1 MTRRLQV
8 TLHDSYVGVLTQ
20 TNAGRLEFEYDP
32 TYVAAGGPPLSIAL
46 PVRAGLFDQRACEPY
61 FGGLLPEEGVR
72 ERIARFLG
80 ITANN
85 DFALLERIGGE
96 CAGAVTLEPLGNS
109 LPTSAV
115 AAPSVL
121 TDEQLARLLD
131 ELPRRPLL
139 VGGEVRLS
147 LAGAQDKAAVT
158 LVRENIAL
166 PASEPSTHIL
176 KTPIARFEGTVANE
190 LLVMR
195 TATRLGLRVAEVQRR
210 VVLGR
215 EFLLVTRFDRE
226 LRDGRVVRLHQ
237 EDTCQALGRPT
248 RVKYQAEGGPALPE
262 LFELLTRH
270 AVRPAI
276 DRLMLLRATIFNV
289 LIGNAD
295 AHAKNFSLLH
305 VPRGVALAPFY
316 DLLSTLVYSDLSPR
330 YAMKIGSKATFEDI
344 RPPDWD
350 AFADASGLAKPQVRR
365 ALAKAAAELPR
376 ALAAEIAALP
386 PELAGLG
393 VVAEIARKT
402 ELRCEATRQRLAG

>member
-1 MTRRLQV
+1 MTRRLEV
-8 TLHDSYVGVLTQ
+8 TLHKRHVGVLTQ
-20 TNAGRLEFEYDP
+20 TSAGRLEFEYD
-32 TYVAAGGPPLSIAL
+32 TAYVAAGGPPLSIAL
-46 PVRAGLFDQRACEPY
+46 PVRAGAFDQRACEPF

-72 ERIARFLG
+72 ERIARYLG

-96 CAGAVTLEPLGNS
+96 CAGAVTLEPLGDS
-109 LPTSAV
+109 LPTSA
-115 AAPSVL
+115 ALPPAVL
-121 TDEQLARLLD
+121 TDVQLASLLD

-147 LAGAQDKAAVT
+147 LAGAQDKAAVM
-158 LVRENIAL
+158 LVGGDIAL
-166 PASEPSTHIL
+166 PGSAPSTHIL

-195 TATRLGLRVAEVQRR
+195 TAARIGLRVAEVQRR

-215 EFLLVTRFDRE
+215 ELLLVTRFDRE
-226 LRDGRVVRLHQ
+226 LVDGRVVRIHQ
-237 EDTCQALGRPT
+237 EDTCQALGYPT

-270 AVRPAI
+270 AARPAL

-305 VPRGVALAPFY
+305 LPRGVTLAPLY
-316 DLLSTLVYSDLSPR
+316 DLLSTLVYPDLSPR
-330 YAMKIGSKATFEDI
+330 YAMKIGSKATFDDI
-344 RPPDWD
+344 HPRHWD

-365 ALAKAAAELPR
+365 ALAEVAAALPR

-386 PELAGLG
+386 REVAALG
-393 VVAEIARKT
+393 VIDEIARQT
-402 ELRCEATRQRLAG
+402 ALRCEMTMQRLAG

>member
-1 MTRRLQV
+1 MTRQLEV
-8 TLHDSYVGVLTQ
+8 TLHGRVAGVLTQ
-20 TNAGRLEFEYDP
+20 TNTGRLEFEYDSV
-32 TYVAAGGPPLSIAL
+32 YVAAGGAPLSIAL
-46 PVRAGLFDQRACEPY
+46 PVRPGSFDQHACEPF

-72 ERIARFLG
+72 ERIARYLG

-96 CAGAVTLEPLGNS
+96 CAGAVTLTPLGS
-109 LPTSAV
+109 PLPTAPV
-115 AAPSVL
+115 TAPSVL
-121 TDEQLARLLD
+121 TSAQLARLLD

-147 LAGAQDKAAVT
+147 LAGAQDKAAVR
-158 LVRENIAL
+158 LVGEDIAL
-166 PASEPSTHIL
+166 PGDEPSTHIL

-195 TATRLGLRVAEVQRR
+195 TAVRIGLRVAEVQRR
-210 VVLGR
+210 VVQDR

-226 LRDGRVVRLHQ
+226 LRGEHVVRIHQ

-270 AVRPAI
+270 AMRPAI

-305 VPRGVALAPFY
+305 GPRGVTLAPLY
-316 DLLSTLVYSDLSPR
+316 DLLSTLVYADLSPR

-344 RPPDWD
+344 QPRHWD
-350 AFADASGLAKPQVRR
+350 TFADASGLAKPQVRR
-365 ALAKAAAELPR
+365 ALAETCAALPR

-386 PELAGLG
+386 PELGALG
-393 VVAEIARKT
+393 VIGEIARQT
-402 ELRCEATRQRLAG
+402 ELRCDVTLQRLSH

>member
-1 MTRRLQV
+1 
-8 TLHDSYVGVLTQ
+8 
-20 TNAGRLEFEYDP
+20 
-32 TYVAAGGPPLSIAL
+32 
-46 PVRAGLFDQRACEPY
+46 
-61 FGGLLPEEGVR
+61 
-72 ERIARFLG
+72 
-80 ITANN
+80 
-85 DFALLERIGGE
+85 
-96 CAGAVTLEPLGNS
+96 LEPLGNL

-139 VGGEVRLS
+139 VGGVARLS

-158 LVRENIAL
+158 LVGEDIAL
-166 PASEPSTHIL
+166 PGSEPSTHIL

-195 TATRLGLRVAEVQRR
+195 TAARLGLRVAEVQRR

-215 EFLLVTRFDRE
+215 ELLLVTRFDRE

-270 AVRPAI
+270 AARPAI
-276 DRLMLLRATIFNV
+276 DRLTLLRATIFNV

-295 AHAKNFSLLH
+295 AHAKNFGLLH
-305 VPRGVALAPFY
+305 VPRGVALAPLY
-316 DLLSTLVYSDLSPR
+316 DLLSTLVYPDLSPR

-344 RPPDWD
+344 HPRHWD
-350 AFADASGLAKPQVRR
+350 TFADASRLAKPQVRR
-365 ALAKAAAELPR
+365 ALADAAAELPR

-386 PELAGLG
+386 RDVAALG
-393 VVAEIARKT
+393 VVDEIARQT
-402 ELRCEATRQRLAG
+402 ELRCKVTRQRLAS